1 MGQMLTLTAADGFI
15 LGAYRADPTGTP
27 KGALVVVQEIFGVN
41 SHIRNVADNFAE
53 LGYVAIAPAIFDR
66 ASPGIE
72 VGYDQAGID
81 VGLKARGAIPIDG
94 TLADLQAAIDAV
106 KGVGKVGIVGYC
118 WGGTLAY
125 LAAGKLTGLSAA
137 VGYYGGQIASS
148 FLDVE
153 PKVPTML
160 HFGETDQGIPLADV
174 QKIIDRYPDMPVHVY
189 SAGHG
194 FNCDQRGS
202 YDKPSAELALTR
214 TLEFFHQNL
223 A

>member
-1 MGQMLTLTAADGFI
+1 MGQMLALTAADGFT
-15 LGAYRADPTGTP
+15 LGAYRADPTGKP

-41 SHIRNVADNFAE
+41 SHIRNVADTFAE

-66 ASPGIE
+66 ATPGIE
-72 VGYDQAGID
+72 LGYDQAGID
-81 VGLKARGAIPIDG
+81 AGLKARAAIPIEA

-106 KGVGKVGIVGYC
+106 EDVGKVGIVGYC

-125 LAAGKLTGLSAA
+125 LAAGQLAGLSAA

-148 FLDVE
+148 FLEVE
-153 PKVPTML
+153 PKIPTML
-160 HFGETDQGIPLADV
+160 HFGETDHGIPLSDV
-174 QKIIDRYPDMPVHVY
+174 QKIIDRYEAIPVHVY
-189 SAGHG
+189 PAGHG

>member
-1 MGQMLTLTAADGFI
+1 MGQKLTLTAADGFT
-15 LGAYRADPTGTP
+15 LGAYRADPTETP

-41 SHIRNVADNFAE
+41 SHIRDVTDRFAE

-66 ASPGIE
+66 ASPGME
-72 VGYDQAGID
+72 VGYDQAGMD
-81 VGLKARGAIPIDG
+81 AGLKARAAIPVDK
-94 TLADLQAAIDAV
+94 TLLDLQAAVDAV
-106 KGVGKVGIVGYC
+106 KGVSKVGIVGYC
-118 WGGTLAY
+118 WGGTLAF

-137 VGYYGGQIASS
+137 VGYYGGQIASQ
-148 FLDVE
+148 FLDV
-153 PKVPTML
+153 VPQIPVML
-160 HFGETDQGIPLADV
+160 HFGETDHGIPLTEV
-174 QKIIDRYPDMPVHVY
+174 QKIIDRYEEMPIHAY

-202 YDKPSAELALTR
+202 YDKAASELALTR

>member
-1 MGQMLTLTAADGFI
+1 MGQMLTLTAADGFV

-41 SHIRNVADNFAE
+41 SHIRNVTDQFAG

-72 VGYDQAGID
+72 LGYDQAGID
-81 VGLKARGAIPIDG
+81 TGLKARTDIPIDG

-106 KGVGKVGIVGYC
+106 KDVGKVGIVGYC

-125 LAAGKLTGLSAA
+125 LAGGKLTGLAAA

-148 FLDVE
+148 FLDVA

-160 HFGETDQGIPLADV
+160 HFGETDHGIPLADV
-174 QKIIDRYPDMPVHVY
+174 QKIIDRYPDMPIHVY
-189 SAGHG
+189 GAGHG

>member
-1 MGQMLTLTAADGFI
+1 MGQMLNLTAADGFN

-41 SHIRNVADNFAE
+41 SHIRNVTDQFAE

-72 VGYDQAGID
+72 LGYDQAGID
-81 VGLKARGAIPIDG
+81 AGLKARMDIPLDS

-106 KGVGKVGIVGYC
+106 KDVGKVGIVGYC

-125 LAAGKLTGLSAA
+125 LAAGKLTGLAAA

-148 FLDVE
+148 FLDVA
-153 PKVPTML
+153 PKVPALL
-160 HFGETDQGIPLADV
+160 HFGETDHGIPLADV
-174 QKIIDRYPDMPVHVY
+174 QKIIDRYPDMPIHVY

>member
-1 MGQMLTLTAADGFI
+1 MGQMLALTADDGFT
-15 LGAYRADPTGTP
+15 LGAYRADPIGKP

-41 SHIRNVADNFAE
+41 SHIRNVADTFAE
-53 LGYVAIAPAIFDR
+53 MGYVAIAPALFDR
-66 ASPGIE
+66 ATPGIE
-72 VGYDQAGID
+72 LGYDQAGID
-81 VGLKARGAIPIDG
+81 AGLKARAAIPIEE

-106 KGVGKVGIVGYC
+106 RDAGKVGIVGYC

-125 LAAGKLTGLSAA
+125 LAAGKLAGLSAA

-153 PKVPTML
+153 PKIPTML
-160 HFGETDQGIPLADV
+160 HFGETDHGIPLTDV
-174 QKIIDRYPDMPVHVY
+174 QKIIDRYEDIPIHVY
-189 SAGHG
+189 PAGHG

-214 TLEFFHQNL
+214 TLEFFHRHL